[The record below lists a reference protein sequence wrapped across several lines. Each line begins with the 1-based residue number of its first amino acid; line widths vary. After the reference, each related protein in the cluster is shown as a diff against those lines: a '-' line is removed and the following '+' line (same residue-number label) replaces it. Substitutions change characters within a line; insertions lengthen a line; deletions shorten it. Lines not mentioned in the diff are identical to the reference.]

1 VTESWFAA
9 RVAADAARVAAEALA
24 EDGPA
29 DVTAA
34 VTIAEGQQG
43 RARIEAR
50 APLVFAGARY
60 AEAVVAA
67 VGLPPIAWQVTD
79 GAGFDSP
86 AVLGHLTGSLA
97 AILRAERPLLN
108 LLQRGSG
115 IATLTAR
122 CVALAQGTAC
132 RILHTRK
139 TTPGL
144 RTFEVAAVL
153 AGGGALHRLDLAS
166 AVMVKDNHW
175 QALAASGRT
184 LADALA
190 RARATGVTQLQV
202 EVESVAQLE
211 AACDA
216 GATRVLIDN
225 QPVHVVADW
234 VTRARQRS
242 PGIEVEATGGID
254 LDTLAAYA
262 ATGVDYISTGM
273 LTHSVPSADLGLEI
287 TD

>member
-1 VTESWFAA
+1 MTESWFAA
-9 RVAADAARVAAEALA
+9 RVTADAARVAAEALA

-29 DVTAA
+29 DVTSV
-34 VTIAEGQQG
+34 VTLAGGQQG
-43 RARIEAR
+43 HARIEAR
-50 APLVFAGARY
+50 APLVFAGVRY
-60 AEAVVAA
+60 ADAVVAA
-67 VGLPPIAWQVTD
+67 VGLPPIVWRAVD

-122 CVALAQGTAC
+122 CVAQAQGTAC

-175 QALAASGRT
+175 QALAASGRS
-184 LADALA
+184 LADALD